1 MRLPRRARWILALAL
16 LAGACNQK
24 AEEAQAPPP
33 EDIPVVARVGG
44 RDVTLSYYEER
55 LEKMERKFLP
65 DTLDMAGRH
74 EFLGFIINKE
84 LMALK
89 AEDLGYADDEQ
100 VKLADSLLE
109 ATFITD
115 EAVKQYIAAR
125 DTATEEEIQRFYA
138 FKKKEVLLKHILV
151 PTRPEAEEILQLL
164 QAGADFD
171 SLASARTAVP
181 EFASNGEPLPLHQR
195 VTFGWLKY
203 GQAQPLVE
211 AAAFESPL
219 QQPSSPVQTPYGWHI
234 FLPFSTRPLKQ
245 PPLEDQHDV
254 IAKQIGLRKR
264 RVLTE
269 EYYESILAAHNFILH
284 EDALTIAYSKMPP
297 DRPEPPDPRNEI
309 KPVIDY
315 THQDLRMP
323 LFELDG
329 ETTTIA
335 DFSDYYDST
344 PWVERPRRG
353 WGMQGLY
360 NWMRDRWLRPLQ
372 VEQARKDGIDKL
384 PLIQNAL
391 KLRHEQMM
399 VGALHSNL
407 IEHQIPEPTEE
418 EQLAFYEEHVD
429 TYVDKEKRICNLI
442 FHPRKRVIDRA
453 YAEIEAGADFVET
466 AIRFND
472 VATEKSHVQTAA
484 FSRDDEK
491 HEQIV
496 PIAYSL
502 DVNQYSEPFK
512 TTAEGASGWVLL
524 QVDQIIPEKPFAFE
538 DIQEFV
544 VRDWKNQWSENRLN
558 ELLEEWKQ
566 DYTIEIFDE
575 VLRGA
580 TIRRDDVFVP
590 EETSASS
597 EGTQGGTD

>member
-1 MRLPRRARWILALAL
+1 MRLPRRARWTLALAL

-33 EDIPVVARVGG
+33 EESPVVARVGG
-44 RDVTLSYYEER
+44 RAVTLSYYEER
-55 LEKMERKFLP
+55 LEKMERRFLP
-65 DTLDMAGRH
+65 DTLDMAGRR

-89 AEDLGYADDEQ
+89 AEDLGFADNEQ
-100 VKLADSLLE
+100 VRMADSVLE

-125 DTATEEEIQRFYA
+125 DSASEAEIQRFYD
-138 FKKKEVLLKHILV
+138 FKSKEVLLKHILV
-151 PTRPEAEEILQLL
+151 PTREEAQEALQLL

-171 SLASARTAVP
+171 SLAADRTTVP
-181 EFASNGEPLPLHQR
+181 EFAGNGEPLPLHQR

-211 AAAFESPL
+211 AAAFETPL
-219 QQPSSPVQTPYGWHI
+219 NQPASSPVQTPYGWHV
-234 FLPFSTRPLKQ
+234 FLPFSTRPVKQ
-245 PPLEDQHDV
+245 LPLEDQRDV
-254 IAKQIGLRKR
+254 IARQIGLRKR
-264 RVLTE
+264 RVLTQ
-269 EYYESILAAHNFILH
+269 EYYESILAAHDFVLH
-284 EDALTIAYSKMPP
+284 EDALAIAYSKMPP
-297 DRPEPPDPRNEI
+297 DTPEPPDPRNEI

-315 THQDLRMP
+315 THEDLRTP

-335 DFSDYYDST
+335 DFSDYYDNT

-384 PLIQNAL
+384 PTIVNAM
-391 KLRHEQMM
+391 KMRREQLM
-399 VGALHSNL
+399 VGALHSHL
-407 IEHQIPEPTEE
+407 IEGQIPEPTQE
-418 EQLAFYEEHVD
+418 EQLAFYEKHVD

-442 FHPRKRVIDRA
+442 YHPRKRVIDRA
-453 YAEIEAGADFVET
+453 YSEIEAGADFVET

-472 VATEKSHVQTAA
+472 SATEKSHVQTAA

-491 HEQIV
+491 HAPIV
-496 PIAYSL
+496 PIAFTL
-502 DVNQYSEPFK
+502 NVTQYSEPFK
-512 TTAEGASGWVLL
+512 TTAEGSSGWVLL

-538 DIQEFV
+538 DVQEFV
-544 VRDWKNQWSENRLN
+544 VRDWKNQWSEDRLG

-566 DYTIEIFDE
+566 DYTIEIYDE

-580 TIRRDDVFVP
+580 TVRRDDVFVP
-590 EETSASS
+590 EDASASS
-597 EGTQGGTD
+597 ESS